1 MVYMPN
7 EFNKDN
13 KKYLYV
19 TSLRAGS
26 IYVIQINENF
36 SKITDEDRIY
46 FQQRIRDIEY
56 DEGNDLFFLLF
67 ENTPSIGV
75 LKLSNE

>member
-1 MVYMPN
+1 MPN
-7 EFNKDN
+7 KFNADN

-26 IYVIQINENF
+26 IYVIQVNENF
-36 SKITDEDRIY
+36 NKILDEDRIY

-56 DEGNDLFFLLF
+56 DEENDLFFLLF
-67 ENTPSIGV
+67 EYTPSIGV
-75 LKLSNE
+75 LKLSGK